1 MRRFLGVG
9 FVVVVIFGFVM
20 VAAAEDPRQA
30 TGPIDRAEPTYVP
43 STEAILIDEGFE
55 VAVPPPLWSWQGT
68 HAGDTTWHQG
78 LSPASGTYNAN
89 CLYDPA
95 LVPQDEWIVSE
106 AYDLASGVLSFWS
119 MGSLYWCRDD
129 FDNCDLEIWLVVGGI
144 GGGDDILLGTADVD
158 WAVSYTLR
166 PKHLRVGHIPSV
178 ECSHRIPLCR
188 ARRRADRFGRRAARW
203 CVGSCRTAEHRYR
216 VGRPARLSWHEWPP
230 GRAANGGRR
239 GGKGPWTPVHGPLP
253 FGVGLFAKP
262 TKTHPPSRQTH
273 GSS

>member
-158 WAVSYTLR
+158 WAVSYTYVQSTFVLDTF
-166 PKHLRVGHIPSV
+166 L
-178 ECSHRIPLCR
+178 PLN
-188 ARRRADRFGRRAARW
+188 AAI
-203 CVGSCRTAEHRYR
+203 GFRY
-216 VGRPARLSWHEWPP
+216 
-230 GRAANGGRR
+230 
-239 GGKGPWTPVHGPLP
+239 
-253 FGVGLFAKP
+253 VGLDGAQIGLDDVLLDGVLVP
-262 TKTHPPSRQTH
+262 VELQSIDIE
-273 GSS
+273 